1 LGCTVSELQARMSS
15 REFAE
20 WIEFYGLEPFGE
32 ERADVRSAIVASTI
46 ANANRDAKKRKK
58 PWTVEDFMPKFGQP
72 AKRQQTWQQQLAIVE
87 MLNEAFGGTR
97 VER

>member
-1 LGCTVSELQARMSS
+1 MSS

-20 WIEFYGLEPFGE
+20 WAQFYELEPWGE
-32 ERADVRSAIVASTI
+32 ERADIRSGIVASTI

-58 PWTVEDFMPKFGQP
+58 PFTVEDFMPRFGQPARP
-72 AKRQQTWQQQLAIVE
+72 AKRQQTWQEQLAIVE

-97 VER
+97 VKK